1 MLNRSWLI
9 LIVYLTC
16 IRVSMATER
25 PNFLVILADDVGQE
39 VLGCYGGE
47 SYATPHLDELAG
59 SGMRFLH
66 AYSMPSCHP
75 TRLALMTGR
84 YPFRHNATWGDFP
97 HEEEP
102 YTFASLLREAGY
114 ATGVAGK
121 WQLTLL
127 GNNPH
132 HAERLGFDES
142 DLFGWHEGPRYY
154 EPMIYHNGAV
164 RDDTLGHYGPD
175 LYVRSLIDFMAA
187 HRDRPFLAYYPM
199 AVCHDVTDDLDKP
212 VPHGPFGRYDSYA
225 EMVAEMDRAVGRLVA
240 ALNALGLR
248 ENTLILFIGDNGTP
262 QRSILR
268 AEGDTLIREPIVS
281 RQHGRDVP
289 GGKATLTDRGTR
301 VPMIAN
307 WPGMIEPEQV
317 VNDLVDCSDLLPT
330 LIDLAGIA
338 PPEARKL
345 DGVSFAGR
353 LRGDALAPREWV
365 FAQQPMR
372 RNRDS
377 GDLSKLSATPH
388 WVRTANWKL
397 YHDGRLIDM
406 QSDPHEQHPIL
417 ADVDTSDSSTAR
429 QALMTVKAGLERP

>member
-1 MLNRSWLI
+1 MLNRSWLV
-9 LIVYLTC
+9 LIFAFTC
-16 IRVSMATER
+16 IRASEAAER
-25 PNFLVILADDVGQE
+25 PNFLLILADDVGQE

-47 SYATPHLDELAG
+47 SYATPHLDALAE
-59 SGMRFLH
+59 SGMRFRH

-84 YPFRHNATWGDFP
+84 YPFRHDATWGDFP
-97 HEEEP
+97 QEEEAT
-102 YTFASLLREAGY
+102 TFASRLREAGY
-114 ATGVAGK
+114 ATAVAGK

-127 GNNPH
+127 RDNPD
-132 HAERLGFDES
+132 HAQQLGFDNS

-154 EPMIYHNGAV
+154 EPLIYRNGTV
-164 RDDTLGHYGPD
+164 GDDTVGHYGPD

-199 AVCHDVTDDLDKP
+199 AVCHDVTNDLDKP

-240 ALNALGLR
+240 ALNALRLR
-248 ENTLILFIGDNGTP
+248 ENTLLLFLSDNGTP
-262 QRSILR
+262 QRSIVR

-281 RQHGRDVP
+281 RQHGRDVS
-289 GGKATLTDRGTR
+289 GGKTTLTDWGTR

-307 WPGMIEPEQV
+307 WPEVIAPGQV
-317 VNDLVDCSDLLPT
+317 VNDLVDCSDVWPT
-330 LIDLAGIA
+330 LMDLAGIA
-338 PPEARKL
+338 LPKARRI

-353 LRGDALAPREWV
+353 LRGEASTPRGWV

-372 RNRDS
+372 RDRDS
-377 GDLSKLSATPH
+377 GELSQLTATPH
-388 WVRTANWKL
+388 WVRTARWKL

-406 QSDPHEQHPIL
+406 QTDPHEQHPIL
-417 ADVDTSDSSTAR
+417 ADADTGESSAAR
-429 QALMTVKAGLERP
+429 DLLTTVEAGLEEP